1 MNVNVLCY
9 RLVCRDRKFIEDVK
23 TEYALSSNVI
33 DEVKWKYFR
42 INQREFRK
50 WNYNNKTQYV

>member
-9 RLVCRDRKFIEDVK
+9 DLGAVIEDVK
-23 TEYALSSNVI
+23 TEYTLSSNVI